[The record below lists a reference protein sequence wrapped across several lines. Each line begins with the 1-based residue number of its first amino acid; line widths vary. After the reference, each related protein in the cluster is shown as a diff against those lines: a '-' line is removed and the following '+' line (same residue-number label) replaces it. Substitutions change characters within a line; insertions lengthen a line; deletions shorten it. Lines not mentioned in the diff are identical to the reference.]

1 MEVLERLIFLD
12 TETTGLDPRLGHR
25 IIEVAAIEAMGRELT
40 GKYLHFYL
48 DPEREIDTAATA
60 VHGFS
65 WDDLRGKPKFS
76 AIAEPLMDFLA
87 GARVVIHNAP
97 FDVSFLDQELVRIR
111 LPKISARGI
120 LVTDSLAL
128 AKEKFPGKR
137 NSLDALCD
145 RLGVDNSQRNLHG
158 ALLDAKLLAEVYF
171 GLTRGQGV
179 LEMPIPEAI
188 TDASTVEYVPV
199 ITGVPSP
206 ILEVSLPAATAVAHE
221 KYLAAL
227 AEQSGV
233 QHTWVLDE
241 ELESTVSASH

>member
-25 IIEVAAIEAMGRELT
+25 IIEVAAIEAVGRELT
-40 GKYLHFYL
+40 GKHLHFFI
-48 DPEREIDTAATA
+48 DPEREIDAGATA

-65 WDDLRGKPKFS
+65 WEDLRGKPKFS
-76 AIAEPLMDFLA
+76 AIANDLMDFLV

-97 FDVSFLDQELVRIR
+97 FDVSFLDQELVRLR
-111 LPKISARGI
+111 LPKISTRDI
-120 LVTDSLAL
+120 RVTDSLAL

-158 ALLDAKLLAEVYF
+158 ALLDARLLAEVYF

-179 LEMPIPEAI
+179 LDMPPP
-188 TDASTVEYVPV
+188 DAATNVPVVEYVPLDP
-199 ITGVPSP
+199 G
-206 ILEVSLPAATAVAHE
+206 ESLPIVEVFMTATLEAAHE
-221 KYLAAL
+221 QYMARL
-227 AEQSGV
+227 AEQSGIQKPRLLV
-233 QHTWVLDE
+233 PTQ
-241 ELESTVSASH
+241 LEC